1 MSFYIF
7 FLKNIIT
14 EIYIPSFMPRNTC
27 IFYIHLSICSTT
39 VDMLLCRFICQ
50 MFVRRSYLLL
60 GFVLRIVYEC
70 FCWFWNNPRVSYQ
83 TTDPICNHL
92 LLLVVVVVVV
102 VVMMQMM
109 EYMWCPRCC
118 CLGKDKNI
126 NGGIRVGRIEMW
138 QKQNLVFCL
147 ISIFLLRYL

>member
-1 MSFYIF
+1 MNSTSLRLCLKCKIRHCALANMNDVFLYFY

-14 EIYIPSFMPRNTC
+14 EIYIPSLIPRNTC

-83 TTDPICNHL
+83 TADPIYNHL
-92 LLLVVVVVVV
+92 LLLVVVVVV

-109 EYMWCPRCC
+109 EYIMPKM
-118 CLGKDKNI
+118 LLP
-126 NGGIRVGRIEMW
+126 W
-138 QKQNLVFCL
+138 QG
-147 ISIFLLRYL
+147 

>member
-1 MSFYIF
+1 MSKLEVVKIAVAAKLRIPAFLHKIQNPALCLANMNDVFLYIF

-14 EIYIPSFMPRNTC
+14 EIYIPSFMPRNRC

-70 FCWFWNNPRVSYQ
+70 FCWFWNNPRASYQ
-83 TTDPICNHL
+83 ITDPICNHL
-92 LLLVVVVVVV
+92 LLLLLLLV

-109 EYMWCPRCC
+109 EYMMPKM
-118 CLGKDKNI
+118 LLP
-126 NGGIRVGRIEMW
+126 W
-138 QKQNLVFCL
+138 QG
-147 ISIFLLRYL
+147 